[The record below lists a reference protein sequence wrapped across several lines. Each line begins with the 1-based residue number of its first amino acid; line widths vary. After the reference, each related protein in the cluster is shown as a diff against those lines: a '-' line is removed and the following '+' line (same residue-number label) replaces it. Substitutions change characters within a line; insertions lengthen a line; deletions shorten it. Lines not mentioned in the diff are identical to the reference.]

1 MTICFL
7 KFWMFDLCFVTKH
20 MFFGKFK
27 FWRKTM
33 QLNTKTNEIIKCWVV
48 VYIYIYLKHAC
59 VFDNL
64 KFWKRKMSTH
74 AQSISI
80 FCEIHKFWNVEK
92 QKQHANLTFWKC
104 ETLKTPKTKQTHY
117 EIFEIWNFESLKMCC
132 YFWKNKQTKFKQTEH
147 LLKTW

>member
-48 VYIYIYLKHAC
+48 VYTYIYIFLKHAR
-59 VFDNL
+59 VFNNL

-80 FCEIHKFWNVEK
+80 FVKFISFEMLKNKNNMPIWHFENVK
-92 QKQHANLTFWKC
+92 LWKHQKQNKHITKYLKFGILKVWKC
-104 ETLKTPKTKQTHY
+104 VV
-117 EIFEIWNFESLKMCC
+117 IFEKT
-132 YFWKNKQTKFKQTEH
+132 NKRNSNK
-147 LLKTW
+147 LNIC